1 MFILTAGKV
10 AKYLQVPSSTI
21 AYNKVLLK
29 LSKKKTNVID
39 FNLINPSTPYHQLMQ
54 RIPLC
59 GSVLF

>member
-10 AKYLQVPSSTI
+10 AKYLQVPNGTI

-39 FNLINPSTPYHQLMQ
+39 FNLINPSTPYHQFM
-54 RIPLC
+54 
-59 GSVLF
+59 